1 MRRILIA
8 AHMLSTLLIAGLTGI
23 SIGGLAAAQADRYPS
38 YRTTLRNLGGSLIC
52 GGVALL
58 GIALPMI

>member
-1 MRRILIA
+1 
-8 AHMLSTLLIAGLTGI
+8 MLSTLLIAGLAGI
-23 SIGGLAAAQADRYPS
+23 IAGGLAAAQADRFPS
-38 YRTTLRNLGGSLIC
+38 YRTILRNLGGSLIC

>member
-1 MRRILIA
+1 MCRIVIT
-8 AHMLSTLLIAGLTGI
+8 AHMLSTLLIAGLAGI
-23 SIGGLAAAQADRYPS
+23 IAGGLAAAQADRFPS
-38 YRTTLRNLGGSLIC
+38 YRTILRNLGGSLIC